1 MPLYSY
7 RALDAS
13 GRVVKGSIDALHEAD
28 LAARLAEAGLDLV
41 RARPMRQGGRS
52 RRRYWTRRE
61 RIQFFVQ
68 METLTRAGVS
78 LLDTLRDLAE
88 GERDSPLGFV
98 AATLADRIGAG
109 ATFADAMAGMPN
121 AFTPIEVALVRSGE
135 MTGNLPQV
143 LGEIATSLRWQDEL
157 AAQTKKLLMYPSFV
171 LVVISGVVVF
181 LMTYL
186 VPQLVQFIRN
196 MGGTMPFHTRLLI
209 AVSEA
214 FIAYWWLILPAP
226 FVAIALLAFA
236 MRISP
241 RVRRQVHAGMLRLP
255 KLGPILLKLALV
267 RILDTLALMYRSG
280 IPLIEAIGMSREV
293 TGNLVLQEAMAQA
306 RDNIASGAR
315 LSDGFSATR
324 LFPPLVIRMLRVG
337 ENTGQV
343 DEALKNVSYFYS
355 RDIRE
360 AIDRFQAMIEP
371 TLTVAMGLVLGWIML
386 SVLGPIYDTISKIK

>member
-28 LAARLAEAGLDLV
+28 LATRLAEAGLDLV
-41 RARPMRQGGRS
+41 RARPARQSVRS
-52 RRRYWTRRE
+52 RRQWTRRE

-68 METLTRAGVS
+68 METLTQAGVS
-78 LLDTLRDLAE
+78 VLDTLRDLAE
-88 GERDSPLGFV
+88 SERDAPLGFV
-98 AATLADRIGAG
+98 AATLAERIGAG
-109 ATFADAMAGMPN
+109 ATFGDALAGMPD

-135 MTGNLPQV
+135 MTGNLPLV
-143 LGEIATSLRWQDEL
+143 LGEIAASLRWQDEL

-196 MGGTMPFHTRLLI
+196 MGETIPLHTRLLI

-214 FIAYWWLILPAP
+214 FVAYWWLILPAP
-226 FVAIALLAFA
+226 FVAVASLAFA

-241 RVRRQVHAGMLRLP
+241 QVRRQVHATMLRLP

-280 IPLIEAIGMSREV
+280 IPLIEAIGMSRQV

-386 SVLGPIYDTISKIK
+386 SVLGPIYDTISKLKT

>member
-7 RALDAS
+7 RALDAG

-28 LAARLAEAGLDLV
+28 LATRLAEAGLDLV
-41 RARPMRQGGRS
+41 RARPARQSVRS
-52 RRRYWTRRE
+52 RRQWTRRE

-68 METLTRAGVS
+68 METLTQAGVS
-78 LLDTLRDLAE
+78 VLDTLRDLAE
-88 GERDSPLGFV
+88 SERDAPLGFV
-98 AATLADRIGAG
+98 AATLAERIGAG
-109 ATFADAMAGMPN
+109 ATFGDALAGMPD

-135 MTGNLPQV
+135 MTGNLPLV
-143 LGEIATSLRWQDEL
+143 LGEIAASLRWQDEL

-196 MGGTMPFHTRLLI
+196 MGETIPLHTRLLI

-214 FIAYWWLILPAP
+214 FVAYWWLILPAP
-226 FVAIALLAFA
+226 FVAVASLAFA

-241 RVRRQVHAGMLRLP
+241 QVRRQVHATMLRLP

-280 IPLIEAIGMSREV
+280 IPLIEAIGMSRQV

-386 SVLGPIYDTISKIK
+386 SVLGPIYDTISKLKT

>member
-1 MPLYSY
+1 
-7 RALDAS
+7 
-13 GRVVKGSIDALHEAD
+13 
-28 LAARLAEAGLDLV
+28 
-41 RARPMRQGGRS
+41 
-52 RRRYWTRRE
+52 
-61 RIQFFVQ
+61 
-68 METLTRAGVS
+68 METLIRAGVS

-88 GERDSPLGFV
+88 DERDSPLGFV

-196 MGGTMPFHTRLLI
+196 MGGTIPFHTRLLI

-214 FIAYWWLILPAP
+214 FVAYWWLILPAP

-324 LFPPLVIRMLRVG
+324 LFPSLVIRMLRVG

-371 TLTVAMGLVLGWIML
+371 TLTVAMGLLLGWIML